1 MVVLQGKQRED
12 QAGGNIWRNNGWRF
26 PKFMA
31 DANLQKHDAQQTA
44 KKIKTKN
51 ATVPQTVKAKAKKQV

>member
-1 MVVLQGKQRED
+1 
-12 QAGGNIWRNNGWRF
+12 
-26 PKFMA
+26 MA